1 MDSAL
6 SRFHVQVL
14 ILVRSGQGLQTIRK
28 RRKRFVRILLLMHV
42 KAEVQRTSIM
52 LGVVEPNR
60 VLTCWRNW
68 G

>member
-28 RRKRFVRILLLMHV
+28 RCKGFIRILLLMKV